1 MGTENLPAILSVL
14 ALLGALAFLVESV
27 IEVAIASWLG
37 TVMANDEHRS
47 LTLKLLSSAVGV
59 GLSVL
64 VGIDLFAEVLDIF
77 SVVPNYANASAIVG
91 EVLTG
96 LLMGRG
102 AQWFHDI
109 GSAWLGLDGNYT
121 KERDIGID

>member
-1 MGTENLPAILSVL
+1 MGTENLAAILSVL

>member
-1 MGTENLPAILSVL
+1 MGTENLAEILSVL

-27 IEVAIASWLG
+27 IEVVVASWLG
-37 TVMANDEHRS
+37 RVVKEEDLRAMI
-47 LTLKLLSSAVGV
+47 LKLLSSVVGV

-64 VGIDLFAEVLDIF
+64 IGIDLFAAVLGIF
-77 SVVPNYANASAIVG
+77 SVVPNYTSAAAIVG
-91 EVLTG
+91 QVLTG

-121 KERDIGID
+121 KERDIGIE